1 MDLAFNFN
9 SKVITSPYNQHYTGR
24 RWNDLKQVLVET
36 QENNI
41 GQPNGTP
48 SFPAAINVYHVGELF
63 AGAGGLA
70 LGGHLATVGDFGFRH
85 IWVND
90 IDHDACRTI
99 SENLRIPSDKVF
111 CCPVE
116 SIDMSQ
122 LARVDGLAFGFP
134 CNDFSVVGERHGI
147 RGKFGGMY
155 QWCVQA
161 LNALQPTFFI
171 AENVSGM
178 ASSGKKRDMG
188 KILAAFEKAG
198 YAIYPHLYRFEEYG
212 IPQARHRI
220 IIVGF
225 RNDLEIDFSPP
236 LPPRSDT
243 TPATCR
249 EALKDIPADAPN
261 HEFAKQT
268 SRVKERLSYIR
279 PGENA
284 FTAKIPDHL
293 QLNMK
298 SGAKISQIYKRLNPD
313 APAYTVT
320 GSGGGG
326 THIYHWK
333 ETRSLTNRERAR
345 LQTFPDNYRFFGVRE
360 SVRRQIGMAVP
371 PLGAKIIFT
380 EVLRSLLE
388 HDIAPL

>member
-1 MDLAFNFN
+1 MERP
-9 SKVITSPYNQHYTGR
+9 K
-24 RWNDLKQVLVET
+24 VLVEAH
-36 QENNI
+36 ENDI
-41 GQPNGTP
+41 DQTNGATA
-48 SFPAAINVYHVGELF
+48 FPIAKNVYRVGELF

-70 LGGHLATVGDFGFRH
+70 LGGHLAVAGDFGFRH
-85 IWVND
+85 VWVND
-90 IDHDACRTI
+90 IDPDACRTI
-99 SENLRIPSDKVF
+99 SENLGMPWDKVF

-116 SIDMSQ
+116 RLDMSRLEQ
-122 LARVDGLAFGFP
+122 VDGMAFGFP
-134 CNDFSVVGERHGI
+134 CNDFSVVGERQGI

-161 LNALQPTFFI
+161 VNALQPMFFI

-178 ASSGKKRDMG
+178 ASSGRNRDMG
-188 KILAAFEKAG
+188 KILTAFEKAG
-198 YAIYPHLYRFEEYG
+198 YAIHPHLYRFEEYG

-225 RNDLEIDFSPP
+225 RKDLGVDFHPP
-236 LPPRSDT
+236 LPHSNT

-268 SRVKERLSYIR
+268 NRVVERLNHIK

-284 FTAKIPDHL
+284 FTADIPDHL
-293 QLNMK
+293 QLNMR

-333 ETRSLTNRERAR
+333 EPRSLTNRERAR
-345 LQTFPDNYRFFGVRE
+345 LQTFPDNYRFFGGRE

-371 PLGAKIIFT
+371 PLGAKIIFIA
-380 EVLRSLLE
+380 VLRALLE